1 VADVA
6 AVGCTRGDQ
15 SRLSTMGYSSRS
27 VRCRGR
33 NYATLSLFTMQWMR
47 TRCQSKL
54 NDDKYLGIEG
64 VVGTKRAFTAVRH
77 HEEVAVARCL
87 VLLHPLVRQLYRT
100 HLALQSCHLKVLK
113 METRSL
119 S

>member
-54 NDDKYLGIEG
+54 NDDKYLGTEG

-77 HEEVAVARCL
+77 HEEVAAARCL
-87 VLLHPLVRQLYRT
+87 GVTASISASTIPHSSSSSEL
-100 HLALQSCHLKVLK
+100 
-113 METRSL
+113 SL
-119 S
+119 EDSEDGDS